1 MLGSVE
7 SPSQDEADVLTATA
21 KRHRVDVAK
30 VRTSVETEFAAKQAK
45 TAEKQKKAAPTK
57 PAKPVKAQHKH
68 CVSQK
73 ASGICRTPFLFPQA
87 PSRAKWSIE
96 KESIFTRWS
105 ADKLIPDMRS

>member
-73 ASGICRTPFLFPQA
+73 ASGICRTPFERRKRRLGQNGA
-87 PSRAKWSIE
+87 LKKKAS
-96 KESIFTRWS
+96 
-105 ADKLIPDMRS
+105 LPDGLRTN